1 MAGFLDKLKIKRT
14 PKAPSSTPVASD
26 KKPAASDKK
35 PAASGKTSFWARKKT
50 AAGPQNDDL
59 ADTSPRA
66 AKTGWRRKAAKEK
79 PAIDPK
85 LPDASGP
92 APVMYEL
99 DTDSLLS
106 GGRRK
111 MAVGLLWQP
120 RASGQQL
127 HAQAKSASVG
137 DSVFDLSVLYSDGA
151 QVGFASRMDAHK
163 DGMIAAATAIPR
175 AFVGDT
181 WLAAFVLPV
190 ASDKMQLAWW
200 IVAHRDGLVYEDRL
214 VRSEIE
220 ARESFIDLHDAPG
233 WQTVICPS
241 NWQIPGSQ
249 DIRLGYLIKSGAKGA
264 ALRSHSPIKKW
275 APRAIAAVLVLGGG
289 LGAYMYW
296 QGIQEQ
302 ARLAEEARRQAEE
315 MARLDA
321 LQVAPWE
328 GMPGLQDGVIACAT
342 LINELQVNPPGWI
355 LQPITCTV
363 TPGAVSA
370 KANWNRQ
377 TGTMAKYLYSA
388 LEYRGLPPPQFDPT
402 LQSASFSRSAGVPA
416 HEWGKDLSPLNPE
429 EMFSRLV
436 HRFDTLALPLVL
448 TAQTAPATPAT
459 SDTLD
464 APNRKIWNYHSIE
477 LESSVFPTE
486 LISLIGDIPAVVPQT
501 LTYTPG
507 TQTWKLSA
515 FIYHP
520 PIIQTS

>member
-14 PKAPSSTPVASD
+14 PKAPAPTPVTSG
-26 KKPAASDKK
+26 KK

-50 AAGPQNDDL
+50 AAGPQNDL
-59 ADTSPRA
+59 AETPSKA
-66 AKTGWRRKAAKEK
+66 AKTGSRRKAAKDK

-92 APVMYEL
+92 VPVNYEL

-120 RASGQQL
+120 RESGQQL

-163 DGMIAAATAIPR
+163 DGMMAAATAIPR

-275 APRAIAAVLVLGGG
+275 APRAIAAVVVLGAG
-289 LGAYMYW
+289 LGGYMYW

-302 ARLAEEARRQAEE
+302 ARLAEEARRRAEE

-328 GMPGLQDGVIACAT
+328 GMPAIDAAVVACAA
-342 LINELQVNPPGWI
+342 LINEMLVNPPGWI
-355 LQPITCTV
+355 VQPLVCNV
-363 TPGAVSA
+363 TPGSVTASTS
-370 KANWNRQ
+370 WTRQ
-377 TGTMAKYLYSA
+377 QGTMAKYLIAA
-388 LEYRGLPPPQFDPT
+388 LAKRGLPLPQVDT
-402 LQSASFSRSAGVPA
+402 ELKSASLSRSASLKA
-416 HEWGKDLSPLNPE
+416 NDWGKGLTPLEPT
-429 EMFSRLV
+429 EMFSRV
-436 HRFDTLALPLVL
+436 VNRFDTLSLPLVL
-448 TAQTAPATPAT
+448 TAQTGQPSPNSVDTPN
-459 SDTLD
+459 
-464 APNRKIWNYHSIE
+464 PKIWNYHSLE
-477 LESSVFPTE
+477 LESSVFPLD
-486 LISLIGDIPAVVPQT
+486 LIALIGDIPAAVPKS
-501 LTYTPG
+501 LTYTPDS
-507 TQTWKLSA
+507 QIWKLVVN
-515 FIYHP
+515 IYHP
-520 PIIQTS
+520 PIISTS